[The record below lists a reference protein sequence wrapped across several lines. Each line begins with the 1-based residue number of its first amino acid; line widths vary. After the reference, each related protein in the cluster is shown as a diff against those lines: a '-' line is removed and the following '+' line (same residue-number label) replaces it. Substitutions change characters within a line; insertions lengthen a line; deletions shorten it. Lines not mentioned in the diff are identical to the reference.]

1 MTAFT
6 LGGAIWLLCGVALMA
21 FIWKIGLGLL
31 KGMSSLLPPPPP
43 SGEMRKV
50 DVRYRCTV
58 CGVEIRMTQA
68 PDEDPPAPKHCMEE
82 MVVMAPRFE

>member
-1 MTAFT
+1 MIAIT
-6 LGGAIWLLCGVALMA
+6 LGRIIWLFFGLLLMVG
-21 FIWKIGLGLL
+21 IWKIGLGLL

-43 SGEMRKV
+43 SGEMRKI

-58 CGVEIRMTQA
+58 CGVEIRMTMA
-68 PDEDPPAPKHCMEE
+68 PDEDPPPPKHCMEE